1 MSPPPV
7 DPHVDAGLRAARLAR
22 RLLPAVAALD
32 GFVSTQLLVR
42 VGASLRRPA
51 VSVVLGEPPVDGVL
65 DGAPDLAVELAP
77 AVRPEDY
84 LSAGAPA
91 VWVVAAGGATILTRR
106 GARRCGPTG
115 LLTVPG
121 RPGLKLPAALACRA
135 LAG

>member
-1 MSPPPV
+1 MRPPST
-7 DPHVDAGLRAARLAR
+7 DPRGDAGLRAARLAR
-22 RLLPAVAALD
+22 RLLPAVADLD

-42 VGASLRRPA
+42 VGGSLRRPA
-51 VSVVLGEPPVDGVL
+51 VSVVLGQPPVDGVL

-77 AVRPEDY
+77 AVRPEEY

-91 VWVVAAGGATILTRR
+91 VWVVAAGGATVLTRA

-121 RPGLKLPAALACRA
+121 RPELELPAAVACA
-135 LAG
+135 AVG